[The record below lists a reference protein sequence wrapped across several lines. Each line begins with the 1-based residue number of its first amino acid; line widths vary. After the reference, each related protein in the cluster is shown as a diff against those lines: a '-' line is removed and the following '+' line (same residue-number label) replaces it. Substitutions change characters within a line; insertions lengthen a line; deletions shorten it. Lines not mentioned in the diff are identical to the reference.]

1 MFFLKYILGDF
12 FTNSSGHHAHNGQCH
27 VKHFCSL
34 THMLFATDGIQGFA
48 LPQETN
54 SEQNKT
60 KVTSANPTNDPTN
73 PMYQAVFQ
81 TLKRDLTE

>member
-1 MFFLKYILGDF
+1 
-12 FTNSSGHHAHNGQCH
+12 
-27 VKHFCSL
+27 
-34 THMLFATDGIQGFA
+34 MLFATDGIQGFE

-81 TLKRDLTE
+81 TLKRDLPE